1 MRRLLLIAA
10 LLLVAPGPAAAA
22 SLSVSVSA
30 PAQVRFG
37 DSFVITVRVQFDRG
51 LVDGRSVRVEAVS
64 APLTALAPADV
75 RRRDGEVIVTQQVA
89 CLEAACVP
97 VGVAGR
103 AVGLSRVRARAQTR
117 DGRDVTVQGAR
128 LQVAVETRLSGR
140 EARARTPNY
149 TRQTSLPAPHFRV
162 EPNRLAAI
170 LLVGGLLLFLGAVAV
185 VVRGA
190 RSSPLR
196 RAGKSEPRLER
207 ALRLVRESLRRSP
220 DDRRRALDFLA
231 AALEAHPDRRS
242 AAATRLAWSAPE
254 PTSSTVEPL
263 LRDMGQPRG
272 ESE

>member
-10 LLLVAPGPAAAA
+10 LFLVAPGPAAAA
-22 SLSVSVSA
+22 SLSVSASA

-37 DSFVITVRVQFDRG
+37 DSFVITVRVQFDRR
-51 LVDGRSVRVEAVS
+51 LVDGNSVRVEAVS

-75 RRRDGEVIVTQQVA
+75 RRRAGEVIVTQQVA

-97 VGVAGR
+97 VGVSGR
-103 AVGLSRVRARAQTR
+103 PVALPRVRARAQTR

-128 LQVAVETRLSGR
+128 LQVAVETRLTGR

-170 LLVGGLLLFLGAVAV
+170 LLVGVLLLFLGAVAFA
-185 VVRGA
+185 VRGA

-196 RAGKSEPRLER
+196 REGKSEPRLER
-207 ALRLVRESLRRSP
+207 ALRLVRESLRRPP
-220 DDRRRALDFLA
+220 DDRRRALDLLA
-231 AALEAHPDRRS
+231 AALEAQRDRRS